1 MDLSGKGG
9 DFMIT
14 VVVSDGN
21 GGAAK
26 KSVIINVPDKPNNP
40 PVITA
45 IKFTRPSHLPVTIR
59 PNMTDDE
66 KKKLPELVA
75 RKYVDTCD
83 ISCVATDPDGDK
95 LDYIWQAT
103 GGKIIGSGPNIQ
115 WIAARPGH
123 LHYQRGSGRRQR
135 RQHELSNYCQRT
147 LLQRLSVFHSST
159 NLISPR
165 PPCGPH
171 RSPVSLFSLIADHAV
186 MRQGY
191 DREIYE
197 ISHGCGRSVC
207 QAAEGDSSIAA
218 SATPRLKEGPTVPD
232 EVHIPTGILSGP
244 ISTASFPVKGELPA

>member
-1 MDLSGKGG
+1 VQPVISELKAASQVALLGSTQVVCAATETGVDNLTYNWGTTGGTITGAGSTVTWTSPEKGG

-83 ISCVATDPDGDK
+83 ISCQASDPDGDK
-95 LDYIWQAT
+95 IDYIWQAT

-115 WIAARPGH
+115 WIAAGDPGIYTISVEVTDDKGASTSFQITVNVH
-123 LHYQRGSGRRQR
+123 CCSG
-135 RQHELSNYCQRT
+135 
-147 LLQRLSVFHSST
+147 
-159 NLISPR
+159 
-165 PPCGPH
+165 
-171 RSPVSLFSLIADHAV
+171 
-186 MRQGY
+186 
-191 DREIYE
+191 
-197 ISHGCGRSVC
+197 
-207 QAAEGDSSIAA
+207 
-218 SATPRLKEGPTVPD
+218 
-232 EVHIPTGILSGP
+232 
-244 ISTASFPVKGELPA
+244 

>member
-1 MDLSGKGG
+1 MNSRRFRIISIVCLFSLLLAGAFAGCATKPQATPPVQPQAEVPVVQPVISELKAASQVALLGSTQVVCAATETGVDNLTYNWGTTGGTITGAGSTVTWTSPEKGG

-83 ISCVATDPDGDK
+83 ISCQASDPDGDK
-95 LDYIWQAT
+95 IDYIWQAT

-115 WIAARPGH
+115 WIAAGDPGIYTISVEVTDDKGASTSFQITVNVH
-123 LHYQRGSGRRQR
+123 CCSG
-135 RQHELSNYCQRT
+135 
-147 LLQRLSVFHSST
+147 
-159 NLISPR
+159 
-165 PPCGPH
+165 
-171 RSPVSLFSLIADHAV
+171 
-186 MRQGY
+186 
-191 DREIYE
+191 
-197 ISHGCGRSVC
+197 
-207 QAAEGDSSIAA
+207 
-218 SATPRLKEGPTVPD
+218 
-232 EVHIPTGILSGP
+232 
-244 ISTASFPVKGELPA
+244 